1 MHSVETVV
9 WGVPWW
15 LNALRILHRHV
26 AQVIAVARVW
36 SLAQELPHDICM
48 AEKKKKGGRER
59 KEKKVLGVL
68 TKQKT

>member
-36 SLAQELPHDICM
+36 SLAQELPHDIRM
-48 AEKKKKGGRER
+48 AGKKKKKGER
-59 KEKKVLGVL
+59 EKKR
-68 TKQKT
+68 KY